1 MNQIKKTILF
11 VDDDP
16 LIIRGFKR
24 SSLEYQKSWDVYFC
38 TSASEALDFLSHHR
52 VEFLITDIR
61 LPGIDGVELLN
72 KISQHYPQI
81 VRFVISGH
89 SDNQRVLHSTRTAHQ
104 YISKPVDMN
113 LLWQTIE
120 RSSRL
125 RDLLEDKQLLRIIT
139 GIKRLPSLPNLY
151 LQLVSEIQSSNP
163 TPKTIGDIIAKDV
176 TMTAKILQ
184 LVNSASFSLQK
195 KVTNPQ
201 KAVTILGINTIKA
214 LVLSIHVFSEFQ
226 GSLTN
231 LLNIDE
237 LWRHSIMVGDLCREI
252 ARNTSM
258 DAQMQED
265 AQVLGVLHDI
275 GKLIQLKI
283 PNFYSELKVAI
294 YKGTKWLDGE
304 YQILGVS
311 HAEIGAYL
319 LGIWGLPDPIV
330 EGVCFHHT
338 PQKIVNPYFDVTA
351 IVHVADGLY
360 HYEASVE
367 KKPLTDYLDF
377 SYLGK
382 IKVLDKLDTWA
393 DICKRIV
400 QQQSRRN

>member
-1 MNQIKKTILF
+1 MNQYKKTILF

-16 LIIRGFKR
+16 LVVRGFKR
-24 SSLEYQKSWDVYFC
+24 SSLEYQKNWDVYFS
-38 TSASEALDFLSHHR
+38 TTASEALDFLSHHHT
-52 VEFLITDIR
+52 EFLITDIR
-61 LPGIDGVELLN
+61 LPGTNGIELLN
-72 KISQHYPQI
+72 KVSQHYPQI
-81 VRFVISGH
+81 VRFVISGQ
-89 SDNQRVLHSTRTAHQ
+89 SDNQMVLHSTRAAHQ
-104 YISKPVDMN
+104 YVSKPVDMN
-113 LLWQTIE
+113 MLWLTIE

-125 RDLLEDKQLLRIIT
+125 RDLLSDKQLLRIIT

-163 TPKTIGDIIAKDV
+163 TPKTIGEIIAKDV

-184 LVNSASFSLQK
+184 LVNSAFFSLQT

-226 GSLTN
+226 GSMTN

-258 DAQMQED
+258 DAQIQED

-283 PNFYSELKVAI
+283 PNFYNELKLAL
-294 YKGTKWLDGE
+294 YKGGEWLENE

-311 HAEIGAYL
+311 HAEIGGYL

-338 PQKIVNPYFDVTA
+338 PQKIVYPYFDVTA
-351 IVHVADGLY
+351 IVHIADGLY
-360 HYEASVE
+360 RHEKAVE
-367 KKPLTDYLDF
+367 QKPLNSYLDF
-377 SYLGK
+377 SYLEK
-382 IKVLDKLDTWA
+382 IKVLDKLDVWS

-400 QQQSRRN
+400 NPQSRRN